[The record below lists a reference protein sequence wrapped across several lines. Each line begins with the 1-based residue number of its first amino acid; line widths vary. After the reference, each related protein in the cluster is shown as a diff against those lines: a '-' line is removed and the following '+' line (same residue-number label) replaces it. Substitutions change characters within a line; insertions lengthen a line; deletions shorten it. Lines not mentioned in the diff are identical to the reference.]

1 MADGVLQ
8 YIGARYVPQFYL
20 NSDGTPEWRP
30 GVAFEPLTIVTWNN
44 NSYTSRKPV
53 PAEIGEPSVNPEYWA
68 QTGVYNAQIVQL
80 QNDVTTLQSGMSA
93 VQEDVT
99 DINSKIMW
107 YTPEMFGAVGDGETD
122 DSAAFQAMF
131 DAVPDSAQIACFK
144 AYHLEH
150 TVRCEKNDIM
160 LTGGLSSAEYTPT
173 IHAAAGLAPV
183 FEITGFGFSAS
194 HIIFRSVS
202 INNGTIFFDL
212 NRDSIQAAGNIDAT
226 FKHCTFAFGGDAL
239 MIRGR
244 NVLVES
250 CLITQMR
257 TCMTLKQMSIGGEHR
272 GYIIR
277 DSRFHS
283 SWVAI
288 DNTDGINNSLVKGV
302 LIDGCYFDFG
312 LSIFSGRGGNVVITN
327 NYFHSFGIMT
337 GSGPVIHLVADTENA
352 NAPTNII
359 ANNVIIGKGVTET
372 LMARGIEIRGGKVI
386 IKDNIIENFSKH
398 GLYVGSGA
406 TAYLINNTFLVCGGE
421 SGTWAAEFAAGSGG
435 RIVNNQFYY
444 CTNALQNS
452 GSATEVGTNT

>member
-68 QTGVYNAQIVQL
+68 QTGVYNAQIVQI
-80 QNDVTTLQSGMSA
+80 QNDVTALQTAMNSA
-93 VQEDVT
+93 QKDIT
-99 DINSKIMW
+99 NINSKIMW

-183 FEITGFGFSAS
+183 FEITGYGFSAS

-226 FKHCTFAFGGDAL
+226 FKHCTFAFGADAL

-250 CLITQMR
+250 CLVTQMR

-283 SWVAI
+283 SWNAV
-288 DNTDGINNSLVKGV
+288 DNTDGINNSLVKGI

-312 LSIFSGRGGNVVITN
+312 LGIFSGRGGNVVITN
-327 NYFHSFGIMT
+327 NYFHSFGVMT
-337 GSGPVIHLVADTENA
+337 GSGPVIYLVADVENA
-352 NAPTNII
+352 SAPTNII
-359 ANNVIIGKGVTET
+359 ANNVIIGKGVTENLT
-372 LMARGIEIRGGKVI
+372 ARGIEIASGVAVVK
-386 IKDNIIENFSKH
+386 NNTIENFAKH
-398 GLYVGSGA
+398 GIKVSSGGVG
-406 TAYLINNTFLVCGGE
+406 YLIDNTFIKCGTDEG
-421 SGTWAAEFAAGSGG
+421 SYAIDFTAGSGG
-435 RIVNNQFYY
+435 RILNNQLYY
-444 CTNALQNS
+444 CTNRVRNE
-452 GSATEVGTNT
+452 GHATEVGTAT

>member
-68 QTGVYNAQIVQL
+68 QTGVYNAQIVQI
-80 QNDVTTLQSGMSA
+80 QNDVTALQTGMNA
-93 VQEDVT
+93 VKDDIT
-99 DINSKIMW
+99 DIDSKLMW
-107 YTPEMFGAVGDGETD
+107 YTPEMFGAVGDGTTD

-144 AYHLEH
+144 AYRIEN
-150 TVRCEKNDIM
+150 TVSCEKNDIM
-160 LTGGLSSAEYTPT
+160 LTGGLANAEYSPV
-173 IHAAAGLAPV
+173 IYAKPGLAPV
-183 FEITGFGFSAS
+183 FEITGFGFSVS
-194 HIIFRSVS
+194 HLTFRSGS

-212 NRDSIQAAGNIDAT
+212 NRDSIQGAGNIDAS
-226 FKHCTFAFGGDAL
+226 FKHCTFIHGGDAI
-239 MIRGR
+239 MARGR

-250 CLITQMR
+250 CIITQMKS
-257 TCMTLKQMSIGGEHR
+257 CMVLKQMSIGGEHR

-277 DSRFHS
+277 DTRFHS

-288 DNTDGINNSLVKGV
+288 DNQDGINNNLVKGI
-302 LIDGCYFDFG
+302 LIDGCYFDFA

-327 NYFHSFGIMT
+327 NYFHSFGTMT
-337 GSGPVIHLVADTENA
+337 GGGAVVSLQTDTENA
-352 NAPTNII
+352 TAPTNII
-359 ANNVIIGKGVTET
+359 ANNVIIGKGVTEN

-386 IKDNIIENFSKH
+386 IKNNIIENFSKH
-398 GLYVGSGA
+398 GLYVGTGA

-421 SGTWAAEFAAGSGG
+421 SGTWAAEYAAGSSG
-435 RIVNNQFYY
+435 RIVNNQFYN
-444 CTNALQNS
+444 CANTLQNS